1 VITSNI
7 FLIGPMG
14 AGTSTVGKQ
23 LAKALGRDFYDTDKE
38 IERRTGVSISWIFE
52 MEGESGFRQ
61 REQKVL
67 DELSQ
72 LKNIVLAT
80 GGGIVLPEENRRMLR
95 SRGYVVYLSTSIEQ
109 LLRRTNKDKNRP
121 LLQTDNPRETVKA
134 LMAERTPLYQGVAD
148 IELRTGEQS
157 IQYVVSGLVNQ
168 LEQIDQ

>member
-1 VITSNI
+1 
-7 FLIGPMG
+7 M
-14 AGTSTVGKQ
+14 
-23 LAKALGRDFYDTDKE
+23 
-38 IERRTGVSISWIFE
+38 
-52 MEGESGFRQ
+52 
-61 REQKVL
+61 

-134 LMAERTPLYQGVAD
+134 LMAELTPLYQGVAD

>member
-1 VITSNI
+1 
-7 FLIGPMG
+7 MG
-14 AGTSTVGKQ
+14 AGKSTVGKQ

-80 GGGIVLPEENRRMLR
+80 GGGIVLAEENRRMLR

-121 LLQTDNPRETVKA
+121 LLQTDNPKETVKK
-134 LMAERTPLYQGVAD
+134 LMAERAPLYQDVAD

-157 IQYVVSGLVNQ
+157 IQYVVSGLVKQ

>member
-1 VITSNI
+1 MSV
-7 FLIGPMG
+7 
-14 AGTSTVGKQ
+14 
-23 LAKALGRDFYDTDKE
+23 
-38 IERRTGVSISWIFE
+38 SWIFE

-67 DELSQ
+67 EELSQ

-80 GGGIVLPEENRRMLR
+80 GGGIVLAEENRRMLR

-121 LLQTDNPRETVKA
+121 LLQTDNPKETVKT

-157 IQYVVSGLVNQ
+157 IQYVVSGLVKQ

>member
-1 VITSNI
+1 
-7 FLIGPMG
+7 MG
-14 AGTSTVGKQ
+14 AGKSTVGKQ

-67 DELSQ
+67 EELSQ

-80 GGGIVLPEENRRMLR
+80 GGGIVLAEENRRMLR

-121 LLQTDNPRETVKA
+121 LLQTDNPKETVKT

-157 IQYVVSGLVNQ
+157 IQYVVSGLVKQ

>member
-1 VITSNI
+1 
-7 FLIGPMG
+7 MG
-14 AGTSTVGKQ
+14 AGKSTVGKQ
-23 LAKALGRDFYDTDKE
+23 LAKALGRDFYDTDRE

-80 GGGIVLPEENRRMLR
+80 GGGIVLAEENRRILR

-121 LLQTDNPRETVKA
+121 LLQTDNPKETVKK
-134 LMAERTPLYQGVAD
+134 LMAERAPLYQDVAD

-157 IQYVVSGLVNQ
+157 IQYVVSGLVKQ

>member
-1 VITSNI
+1 
-7 FLIGPMG
+7 MG
-14 AGTSTVGKQ
+14 AGKSTVGKQ

-134 LMAERTPLYQGVAD
+134 LMAELTPLYQGVAD

>member
-14 AGTSTVGKQ
+14 AGKSTVGKQ